1 MARRRHPRNTSA
13 PITLPLS
20 LSSSHSLLFSF
31 SFCCSPFVRSFAQ
44 LVIANVRFLLFLSIC
59 RSFPVALNLT
69 SHRWQSGFVYPPL
82 GDVPDNGRETITTRP
97 NHFFRYIIPR
107 DAFNLSL
114 EKITRAC
121 TIHGFP
127 TGDCTARTCKGLLH
141 IFLISPSVILM
152 PSPCQVLR

>member
-20 LSSSHSLLFSF
+20 LSSSLSLLFSF

-44 LVIANVRFLLFLSIC
+44 LVIVNVRFLLFLSIC

-82 GDVPDNGRETITTRP
+82 GDVPDNGARQSRRDLTISSGTLSPETP
-97 NHFFRYIIPR
+97 
-107 DAFNLSL
+107 
-114 EKITRAC
+114 
-121 TIHGFP
+121 
-127 TGDCTARTCKGLLH
+127 
-141 IFLISPSVILM
+141 LISHLKKSRELAPFMDSPLVIVQLGRVRDCYIYFLYL
-152 PSPCQVLR
+152 PLLS

>member
-20 LSSSHSLLFSF
+20 LSSSLSLLFSF

-82 GDVPDNGRETITTRP
+82 GDVPDNGARQSRRDLTISSGTLSPETP
-97 NHFFRYIIPR
+97 
-107 DAFNLSL
+107 
-114 EKITRAC
+114 
-121 TIHGFP
+121 
-127 TGDCTARTCKGLLH
+127 
-141 IFLISPSVILM
+141 LISHLKKSRELAPFMDSPLVIVQLGRVRDCYIYFLYL
-152 PSPCQVLR
+152 PLLS